1 MLISRYRNRVEE
13 QTRKPALE
21 PIKEQKKASAKNDK
35 RGDGEKDTK

>member
-1 MLISRYRNRVEE
+1 MLISRYRNRG
-13 QTRKPALE
+13 RKPALE